1 MGVGLFF
8 QELNFEIFMTP
19 KTIAFEE
26 IELTALLAF
35 LGEMTKD
42 SSHGYQDSRID

>member
-35 LGEMTKD
+35 LGEMKKD
-42 SSHGYQDSRID
+42 FSREYQDLRID